1 MSGETIHERYM
12 RLALEEAKEANRLG
26 EIPVGAVVVRR
37 GQVLGRGHN
46 LRQTGHSALAHAEV
60 LALEEACRFVGDW
73 RLDGCDLYVTLEPC
87 AMCAGA
93 VLNSRISRV
102 FYGAADPKEG
112 AVCGMLRLF
121 DLPYGNRPDYEE
133 MCIRD
138 SIIPA
143 GTVSPYSLYS
153 EEIATFGADE
163 VYDQL
168 DSQGFI
174 NLFGLPIKVKA
185 LLDEKLGK

>member
-1 MSGETIHERYM
+1 MNGETIHERYM

-37 GQVLGRGHN
+37 GHILGRGHN

-60 LALEEACRFVGDW
+60 LALGEACRFVGDW

-121 DLPYGNRPDYEE
+121 DLPYGNRPDYEGGVLVRE
-133 MCIRD
+133 C
-138 SIIPA
+138 A
-143 GTVSPYSLYS
+143 
-153 EEIATFGADE
+153 E
-163 VYDQL
+163 
-168 DSQGFI
+168 
-174 NLFGLPIKVKA
+174 
-185 LLDEKLGK
+185 LLESFFAQRRKK

>member
-12 RLALEEAKEANRLG
+12 RLAQIVPTTQYVTAPDHYRTHGNFPQ
-26 EIPVGAVVVRR
+26 PVCFFGFF
-37 GQVLGRGHN
+37 Q
-46 LRQTGHSALAHAEV
+46 RQTGHSALAHAEV

-121 DLPYGNRPDYEE
+121 DLPYGNRPDYEGGVLVRE
-133 MCIRD
+133 C
-138 SIIPA
+138 A
-143 GTVSPYSLYS
+143 
-153 EEIATFGADE
+153 E
-163 VYDQL
+163 
-168 DSQGFI
+168 
-174 NLFGLPIKVKA
+174 
-185 LLDEKLGK
+185 LLESFFAQRRKK